1 MIEKDKLIIMK
12 KKMEDIA
19 DILYK
24 GNTEQGIAAIKDI
37 LPYLSMLAT
46 DMENEELQ
54 GQFIE
59 EVLSPLL
66 QAMEDKDGTMMADII
81 TFELIH
87 MVEKMG

>member
-1 MIEKDKLIIMK
+1 MIEKDMLIIMK

-81 TFELIH
+81 TYELVH